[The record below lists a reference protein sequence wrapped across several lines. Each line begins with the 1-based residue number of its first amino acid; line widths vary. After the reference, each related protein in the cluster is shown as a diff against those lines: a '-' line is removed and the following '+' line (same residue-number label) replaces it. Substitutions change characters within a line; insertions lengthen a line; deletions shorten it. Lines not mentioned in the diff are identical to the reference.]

1 MEQDFETQVKQFIE
15 LLNSSKPE
23 EYLSDCIRATT
34 PHWKDLDRISS
45 AKEYGKLPE
54 PVINVLINYVM
65 LKTEVE
71 VLALNKIF
79 TDIAIE
85 WSRKDIKTAEEAMAL
100 AKQENN
106 KYEKWFE
113 KYDEDSWLGDV
124 LRGAIISGMTDKELG
139 QYVRQLQEKYL

>member
-54 PVINVLINYVM
+54 PVINVLINYVI
-65 LKTEVE
+65 LKTEVH
-71 VLALNKIF
+71 ALNKVF
-79 TDIAIE
+79 KDIAVE
-85 WSRKDIKTAEEAMAL
+85 WSRKDIKTAEEAIVL
-100 AKQENN
+100 ARQENK
-106 KYEKWFE
+106 KYEKWIE
-113 KYDEDSWLGDV
+113 KYYEDSWLGDV

>member
-23 EYLSDCIRATT
+23 EYLSDCISATT
-34 PHWKDLDRISS
+34 PHWGDLDRISR
-45 AKEYGKLPE
+45 AEEYGKLPE
-54 PVINVLINYVM
+54 PVINVLINYVIQ
-65 LKTEVE
+65 KTE

-79 TDIAIE
+79 TDIAVE

-113 KYDEDSWLGDV
+113 KYYEDSWLGDV

>member
-65 LKTEVE
+65 LKTEV
-71 VLALNKIF
+71 LALNKIF
-79 TDIAIE
+79 NNIAVE
-85 WSRKDIKTAEEAMAL
+85 WSRKGIKTVEEAIML
-100 AKQENN
+100 ARQEKT
-106 KYEKWFE
+106 KYEKWEE
-113 KYDEDSWLGDV
+113 KYYEDSQLGDV

-139 QYVRQLQEKYL
+139 QYVKELQKKYL